1 VDQFGRSDVIQ
12 RSGLTHPEPQERE
25 AAMREWLL
33 VLVPIALVIYFLVY
47 PDQFHAITNW
57 LTH

>member
-1 VDQFGRSDVIQ
+1 
-12 RSGLTHPEPQERE
+12 
-25 AAMREWLL
+25 MREWLL

-47 PDQFHAITNW
+47 PDRFHAITNW